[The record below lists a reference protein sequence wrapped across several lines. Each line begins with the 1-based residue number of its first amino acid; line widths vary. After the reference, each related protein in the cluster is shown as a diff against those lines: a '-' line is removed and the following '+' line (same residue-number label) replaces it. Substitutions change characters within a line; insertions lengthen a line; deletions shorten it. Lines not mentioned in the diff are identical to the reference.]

1 MDICT
6 WLKKKNNDNKS
17 SSTTDNKDHNYVQDL
32 ILENSVSKETSL
44 MLAGRGIHLP
54 IFLPSQS
61 VFYIYIIACMNAS
74 CNIVIKSCGGWIM
87 LTVAVNFNACKLVC
101 LILNHANNLNHI
113 NCGCMNVAFR
123 YSHPN

>member
-6 WLKKKNNDNKS
+6 WLKKKNNDNNS

-44 MLAGRGIHLP
+44 MLAGRGIHLA

-61 VFYIYIIACMNAS
+61 VFYIYIACMNAS
-74 CNIVIKSCGGWIM
+74 CNIVIKSFGGWIM
-87 LTVAVNFNACKLVC
+87 LTVAVNFNACKISLSNFKSRKQLEAHKLWVYEC
-101 LILNHANNLNHI
+101 R
-113 NCGCMNVAFR
+113 V
-123 YSHPN
+123 